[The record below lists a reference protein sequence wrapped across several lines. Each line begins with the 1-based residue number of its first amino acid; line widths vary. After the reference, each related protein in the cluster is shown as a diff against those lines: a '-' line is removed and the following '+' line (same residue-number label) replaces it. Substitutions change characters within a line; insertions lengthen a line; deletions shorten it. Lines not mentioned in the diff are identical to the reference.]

1 MESIIYKKK
10 SLHYSGKLKWT
21 RRQQKMDKIAMK
33 YLAEKFRRTEIKEAA
48 IKAARDKEGLHIQ
61 VGGRGIEL
69 IEIIAQLVGSVSER
83 SHLPFEKMTEI
94 LKAEYESSKEK
105 DFEKVG
111 HDREDINKLFNEV
124 FKDLNL

>member
-1 MESIIYKKK
+1 
-10 SLHYSGKLKWT
+10 
-21 RRQQKMDKIAMK
+21 MDKIAMI

-83 SHLPFEKMTEI
+83 SYLPFEKMTEI